1 MLIAVILLG
10 ICQIA
15 ALFSSVYLVRRYVE
29 AKQAQFEAKLA
40 DLVTPPSEGKPSKLS
55 LIVDAAGTVIGSAAA
70 RSLMATLQQRN
81 SSVAQ
86 VANGQADLLQ
96 AQANPLLALLSGG
109 KRGKGAAV
117 QRLAELLGPML
128 FGGQG
133 IKSNGAGASP
143 VSISDRRES
152 D

>member
-1 MLIAVILLG
+1 MLIAIVLLG

-15 ALFSSVYLVRRYVE
+15 ALFSSVFLVRRYVE
-29 AKQAQFEAKLA
+29 SKQVQFEAKLA
-40 DLVTPPSEGKPSKLS
+40 DLVMPPSEGKPSKLS
-55 LIVDAAGTVIGSAAA
+55 LMIDAAGTVVGSAAA

-81 SSVAQ
+81 SSAAQ

-96 AQANPLLALLSGG
+96 AQANPLVALLTGG

-133 IKSNGAGASP
+133 IKSNGTGVAP
-143 VSISDRRES
+143 VGISDRRENE
-152 D
+152 